1 MDFVTLPA
9 NLAPADATALAFLL
23 LCWWGLIWVI
33 EHPPAARPSVS
44 VLMAGIRRDWMRA
57 FVTRQPR
64 IFDGGVIE
72 SLRQSTAF
80 FASATMIALGAG
92 IALLGDT
99 GRLTGLAAEF
109 VPDNSHALLEVK
121 LVLVIVLIANAFLK
135 FVWANRLF
143 GYCSIMMASVPNDPD
158 DPACHPRAVQAA
170 ELNISAARSYNRGLE
185 SVYFAIAALAWLFG
199 PLALMLATA
208 ITGAVI
214 ARREFASNSRGAILT
229 ARDHRVG

>member
-1 MDFVTLPA
+1 MDFVTLPG
-9 NLAPADATALAFLL
+9 NLTPADAAALAFLL
-23 LCWWGLIWVI
+23 LCWWGLVWII

-44 VLMAGIRRDWMRA
+44 VLMAGIRHDWMRA
-57 FVTRQPR
+57 FITRQPR

-109 VPDNSHALLEVK
+109 VPDSNRALLEVK

-143 GYCSIMMASVPNDPD
+143 GYCSVLMASVPNEPE
-158 DPACHPRAVQAA
+158 DPAAYPRAAQAA
-170 ELNISAARSYNRGLE
+170 EINITAARSYNRGLE
-185 SVYFAIAALAWLFG
+185 SVYFAIAALAWLIG
-199 PLALMLATA
+199 PVALALATA
-208 ITGAVI
+208 VTGAVI
-214 ARREFASNSRGAILT
+214 ARREFASASRRAILT
-229 ARDHRVG
+229 ARACSRP